1 MRRVSVRARLSF
13 LSALAVAASIALPAS
28 AAQRAQARQQKAPA
42 TFAPLFDTTTRFKP
56 GKTVKL
62 RFRARRASGGAPLDP
77 SDVSFWLR
85 HGQPGAEVRLI
96 ATKVKGDVFEIPF
109 TPLGPGQYA
118 VLMAVHGAPRNA
130 VAPVRLGVVG
140 VSPGLV
146 EEPPEADAEILQRR
160 RSNGRSR

>member
-1 MRRVSVRARLSF
+1 MRRASVRARLTF
-13 LSALAVAASIALPAS
+13 LAALAAAAVGLPAVAGAR
-28 AAQRAQARQQKAPA
+28 AAAGQKAPA
-42 TFAPLFDTTTRFKP
+42 VFAPLFDTNTRFRP

-62 RFRARRASGGAPLDP
+62 RFRARLTRGGGRLDV

-85 HGQPGAEVRLI
+85 HGRAGAEVRLL
-96 ATKVKGDVFEIPF
+96 ATQVKDDVFEVPF

-140 VSPGLV
+140 VARGLV
-146 EEPPEADAEILQRR
+146 EEPPEADAEMLQRR
-160 RSNGRSR
+160 RANGRTR

>member
-1 MRRVSVRARLSF
+1 MRARLTF
-13 LSALAVAASIALPAS
+13 LAALAAAVAVALPADAGNR
-28 AAQRAQARQQKAPA
+28 AATSQRPPA
-42 TFAPLFDTTTRFKP
+42 SFAPLFDTNTRFKP

-62 RFRARRASGGAPLDP
+62 RFRARRAQGAPLEV

-85 HGQPGAEVRLI
+85 HGPPGADSRLP
-96 ATKVKGDVFEIPF
+96 AKKVKGDVFEVPF

-130 VAPVRLGVVG
+130 IAPVRLGVVG
-140 VSPGLV
+140 VARGLV

-160 RSNGRSR
+160 RSNGRTR